1 MAVDYLSALNVG
13 SGLNVTQ
20 IVDAL
25 VDAERAPREAQ
36 LNEKVE
42 EKTVSVSALG
52 EVKADMKTFDDNL
65 ALLSGNTSLT
75 VASTNKAVSVETN
88 GKFAVSQ
95 FSHKVEVS
103 QLATSQTLVFDG
115 FSSSSDTVSAD
126 QLVFDFGSWGAAPGY
141 GFTAR
146 SGNTPTTITLT
157 PPENTIADLANKI
170 NNASMGVTANVIR
183 VSDGNYALSVVSET
197 GSDNQMRVLATTG
210 GATVSALNFDP
221 ETTAADIGNLV
232 NFGQNA
238 QFTLDGVTIT
248 RDSNEVEDLV
258 NGVKITL
265 NETTSSPLTI
275 SSSYD
280 RELAKEIVNLLVA
293 ELNFMIGKLTELTYR
308 GTAGEDDAGALAGDP
323 LIKSYLSTL
332 KSQTVT
338 PIVGYGADDLYLSNF
353 GVMTERDGTL
363 GLNETKFNEFFDTNP
378 DAFAALTT
386 SRAVTDSNLV
396 HAELSGSLWEA
407 GSYAFNVNSDATATL
422 DGVAKVE
429 TYTGIQ
435 SSLLSNVSDGKTI
448 SVDIDGQ
455 TISYTVSGG
464 VSVGTYTVADLV
476 TDLTTANN
484 ALATPADVSFS
495 TLNTGSEDVLV
506 VTAGTKNRD
515 ISFAD
520 LIVDSTATG
529 THSTTTPHSGNEM
542 SLEAGKYKVTTGGA
556 RGLALTL
563 LGNGEDTDVYI
574 GKSLL
579 QSLQEFSRDIL
590 AVNNPI
596 DQKITSYNDDIADYN
611 DKLTD
616 LATQMETQRT
626 RYVERFTAMES
637 SVASLKETGD
647 LITNFMDAWR
657 AGLE

>member
-36 LNEKVE
+36 LTEKVE

-65 ALLSGNTSLT
+65 ELLSGNTSLT
-75 VASTNKAVSVETN
+75 VASSNKAVSVETN
-88 GKFAVSQ
+88 GKFAVSK
-95 FSHKVEVS
+95 FTHKVEVS

-115 FSSSSDTVSAD
+115 FTSSSDTVAAD
-126 QLVFDFGSWGAAPGY
+126 QFVFDFGSWGAAPGY
-141 GFTAR
+141 AFSAR
-146 SGNTPTTITLT
+146 SGNTPTTITLSS
-157 PPENTIADLANKI
+157 PDNTIADLANKI
-170 NNASMGVTANVIR
+170 NNANMGVTANVIR
-183 VSDGNYALSVVSET
+183 VSDGNYALSVVSQT
-197 GSDNQMRVLATTG
+197 GADNQMRVLATNG

-221 ETTAADIGNLV
+221 ETTAADTGNLV
-232 NFGQNA
+232 NFGQDA

-248 RDSNEVEDLV
+248 RDTNEVEDLV

-275 SSSYD
+275 ASNYD
-280 RELAKEIVNLLVA
+280 RDLAKEIVNLMVA

-323 LIKSYLSTL
+323 LIKSYLTTL

-338 PIVGYGADDLYLSNF
+338 PITGYGADSLYLSNF

-363 GLNETKFNEFFDTNP
+363 SLNETKFNEFFDTNP

-396 HAELSGSLWEA
+396 HAELSGTLWEA
-407 GSYAFNVNSDATATL
+407 GTYAFNVNSDATATL
-422 DGVAKVE
+422 DGVAKEE
-429 TYTGIQ
+429 TYTSIQ
-435 SSLLSNVSDGKTI
+435 SPLLSNAENGKVI
-448 SVDIDGQ
+448 SVDIGGQ
-455 TISYTVSGG
+455 TISYTVTGHPTP
-464 VSVGTYTVADLV
+464 GTYTVADLV
-476 TDLTTANN
+476 TDLTAANS
-484 ALATPADVSFS
+484 ALANPADVSFS
-495 TLNTGSEDVLV
+495 AVNNGSEDTLV

-515 ISFAD
+515 VSFAD
-520 LIVDSTATG
+520 LTIGGTTAG
-529 THSTTTPHSGNEM
+529 THSTTTTHGGNEM

-563 LGNGEDTDVYI
+563 LGNGEDTNVYI

-579 QSLQEFSRDIL
+579 QTLQEFSRGIL

-611 DKLTD
+611 DKLSD
-616 LATQMETQRT
+616 LEDQMKTQRE

-647 LITNFMDAWR
+647 LITNFMDSWR